1 MKKTR
6 ILIVLLLAGAV
17 LASFA
22 QRKSAGMQKLMNA
35 QYAISQ
41 FYVDTVNE
49 DQLIEGAIE
58 GMLKQ
63 LDPHST
69 YTDPKATRELEEPLQ
84 GEFSG
89 IGIQFNMKEDTLYV
103 IQTIA
108 GGPSERVGILAGDRI
123 VSVNDTTIAGVKMT
137 NKDIMRRLRGPK
149 GTKVNVMVKRG
160 SKKELIPFRITR
172 DNIPLYS
179 IDAKFMLDKTTGYI
193 LISRFGA
200 KTHEEMVDAIED
212 LKRQGMKRLII
223 DLGSNGGGY
232 LSAASDMAN
241 EFLEKGQM
249 IVYTEGEHSVRQNLR
264 AQGNGRYR
272 DMPLVVMV
280 DQYSASASEIFAG
293 AMQDWDRAIVVG
305 RRSFGKGL
313 VQRPIHFDDGSM
325 MRLTVARYYTPAGR
339 CIQKPYIKGDKE
351 SYEEDLADRSN
362 AGEYYHV
369 DSIPFNDSLRCAT
382 LRAHRPIYGGGGIVP
397 DVFVPLDTT
406 EYSIYYRNMMA
417 KGIINQFAIDYVD
430 RHRSDIKGKYATLED
445 FDRNFA
451 LTDADMKDFIARGER
466 DSVKYDE
473 KQYRTSENVFRTMI
487 KGLIARD
494 VYSDPGAYTYV
505 MRNRNTDLTAALAI
519 FDDEKQFKSLLQNGN
534 PEYERIA
541 ARQHDERVKAQNKN
555 KNKK

>member
-1 MKKTR
+1 MLAL
-6 ILIVLLLAGAV
+6 LIGAMV
-17 LASFA
+17 AAVA
-22 QRKSAGMQKLMNA
+22 QRLSGNMQKLMNA

-49 DQLIEGAIE
+49 EQLVEGAIQ
-58 GMLKQ
+58 GMLQQ

-69 YTDPKATRELEEPLQ
+69 YTNAKETRELEEPLQ

-123 VSVNDTTIAGVKMT
+123 VTVNDTTIAGVKMS
-137 NKDIMRRLRGPK
+137 NKDIMKRLRGPK
-149 GTKVNVMVKRG
+149 GTKVMVMVKRG
-160 SKKELIPFRITR
+160 NSKELIPFRITR

-179 IDAKFMLDKTTGYI
+179 IDAKFMLDKKTGYI

-200 KTHEEMVDAIED
+200 KTHDEMIDAIEELRD
-212 LKRQGMKRLII
+212 RGMQRLII

-232 LSAASDMAN
+232 LNAASDMAN
-241 EFLEKGQM
+241 EFLERGQM
-249 IVYTEGEHSVRQNLR
+249 IVYTQGENSSRQNLR
-264 AQGNGRYR
+264 AEGNGRYR
-272 DMPLVVMV
+272 DMPLVIMV

-305 RRSFGKGL
+305 RRTFGKGL

-325 MRLTVARYYTPAGR
+325 MRLTVARYYTPSGR
-339 CIQKPYIKGDKE
+339 CIQKPYVKGDKKA
-351 SYEEDLADRSN
+351 YEEDLSDRSN

-369 DSIPFNDSLRCAT
+369 DSIPFNDSLRCET
-382 LRAHRPIYGGGGIVP
+382 LRFHRPIYGGGGIVP

-406 EYSIYYRNMMA
+406 EYSVYYRDMMA
-417 KGIINQFAIDYVD
+417 KGIINQYAIDYVD
-430 RHRSDIKGKYATLED
+430 RHRKDIKRQYPSLKD
-445 FDRNFA
+445 FDDNFS
-451 LTDADMKDFIARGER
+451 LTADDMKDFIARGEK
-466 DSVKYDE
+466 DSVKYNE
-473 KQYRTSENVFRTMI
+473 EQYRISENLFRSMI

-494 VYSDPGAYTYV
+494 VYGDPGAYTYILRH
-505 MRNRNTDLTAALAI
+505 RNKDLDAALAI
-519 FDDEKQFKSLLQNGN
+519 FNNEKEFDALLRNGN

-541 ARQHDERVKAQNKN
+541 LRQHNERLKN
-555 KNKK
+555 AKKDK